1 MTLAILNII
10 LNVIFAIYISVVYII
25 RKEKILYLNLDIERL
40 KDKELFYNTYL
51 ISNIAVVMINITL
64 SVLLI
69 NNMVSYQIIML
80 SPMLL
85 QSVNVVLGYAFRKK
99 YIVKS
104 Y

>member
-10 LNVIFAIYISVVYII
+10 LNVIFAIYISVVYIS

-40 KDKELFYNTYL
+40 KEKELFYNTYL

-64 SVLLI
+64 SVFLI

-85 QSVNVVLGYAFRKK
+85 QFVNVVLGYAFRKK

>member
-10 LNVIFAIYISVVYII
+10 LSVIFVIYISVVYII

-69 NNMVSYQIIML
+69 NNIVSYQIIML

-85 QSVNVVLGYAFRKK
+85 QFVNVVLGYAFRKK
-99 YIVKS
+99 YTVKS